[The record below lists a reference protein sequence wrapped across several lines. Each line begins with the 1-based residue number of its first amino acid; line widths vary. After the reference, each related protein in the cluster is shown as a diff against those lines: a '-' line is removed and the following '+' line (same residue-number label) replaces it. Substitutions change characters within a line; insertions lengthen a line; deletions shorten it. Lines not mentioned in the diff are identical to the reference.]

1 MYVEAVPNRGS
12 PPAIL
17 LRESYRE
24 AGKIKKRTLL
34 NRSDWPHERI
44 AGFKALLKGGTV
56 IPKDQD
62 AITIIR
68 SLPHGHVE
76 AALGS
81 ARRIGLDRLLGPKP
95 APAQARGN
103 RCRDLVLALA
113 ISRILDPGS
122 KLAAARALSPD
133 TATSSLGEQL
143 DLGVVDED
151 ELYSAL
157 DWLAVRQPAIEAALA
172 KRHLSSGTLVLYDVS
187 SSYLEGR
194 CCALAQFGYSRDG
207 KRGKLQIV
215 YGLLC
220 APDGCPVAIE
230 VFAGSTSDPTTLTS
244 QVTKLKERFALD
256 HVVLVGDRGMITQAR
271 ISADLKPAGLDW
283 ITALRAP
290 AIKALLEGGALQMS
304 LFDDRDMAGIT
315 SPEFPGE
322 RLIVCRNRALAGE
335 RARKREDL
343 LAATER
349 DLARIA
355 AAVARKRQPLRG
367 KAEIGLEIG
376 AVLDKH
382 KMAKHFTLDITDTRF
397 SFARKTDE
405 ITVEAALDGLYVVRT
420 SLPSAALDD
429 TATVRSYKSLSL
441 AERAFRCIKTIDLQ
455 IRPVYHWLADRVR
468 AHVFV
473 CMLAYYLEW
482 HMRQR
487 LAPML
492 YDDTDK
498 DAAEAQRSSVV
509 AKAER
514 SPAAVTKQTTGRTED
529 GLPVHSFRTLLND
542 LATLTRTPLVTAIA
556 PEQPF
561 TLTARP
567 TPLQQKAHDL
577 LGLART
583 Q

>member
-1 MYVEAVPNRGS
+1 MYIEAVPNRAS

-34 NRSDWPHERI
+34 NLSDWPHERI

-56 IPKDQD
+56 IPHDQD

-68 SLPHGHVE
+68 SLPHGHVD
-76 AALGS
+76 AVLGT
-81 ARRIGLDRLLGPKP
+81 ARKIGLDRLLGPD
-95 APAQARGN
+95 GN
-103 RCRDLVLALA
+103 RCRDLSLALVV
-113 ISRILDPGS
+113 SRILDPGS

-143 DLGVVDED
+143 ALGVVDED

-172 KRHLSSGTLVLYDVS
+172 KRHSTGGTLVLYDVS

-194 CCALAQFGYSRDG
+194 CCPLAQFGYSRDG
-207 KRGKLQIV
+207 KRGKRQIV

-230 VFAGSTSDPTTLTS
+230 VFAGSTADPTTLTS
-244 QVTKLKERFALD
+244 QVTKLKERFGLD

-271 ISADLKPAGLDW
+271 ITEDLKAAGLDW

-290 AIKALLEGGALQMS
+290 AIKALLDGGALQMS

-355 AAVARKRQPLRG
+355 AARKRQPLRG

-397 SFARKTDE
+397 SFARKTGQ
-405 ITVEAALDGLYVVRT
+405 IAMEAALDGLYVVRT
-420 SLPSAALDD
+420 SLPAAALDD
-429 TATVRSYKSLSL
+429 TATVRRYKSLSL
-441 AERAFRCIKTIDLQ
+441 VERAFRCIKTVDLQ

-468 AHVFV
+468 AHVFL

-498 DAAEAQRSSVV
+498 EVAEAQRSSVV

-514 SPAAVTKQTTGRTED
+514 SPTAVTKQTTGRTED
-529 GLPVHSFRTLLND
+529 GLPVHSFRTLIDD
-542 LATLTRTPLVTAIA
+542 LATLTRNTLVTAIA
-556 PEQPF
+556 PDQPF

-567 TPLQQKAHDL
+567 TPVQLKACDL
-577 LGLART
+577 LGLSRT

>member
-1 MYVEAVPNRGS
+1 MVMS
-12 PPAIL
+12 
-17 LRESYRE
+17 
-24 AGKIKKRTLL
+24 T
-34 NRSDWPHERI
+34 
-44 AGFKALLKGGTV
+44 
-56 IPKDQD
+56 
-62 AITIIR
+62 R
-68 SLPHGHVE
+68 SLGT
-76 AALGS
+76 
-81 ARRIGLDRLLGPKP
+81 ARKIGLDRLLGPD
-95 APAQARGN
+95 GN
-103 RCRDLVLALA
+103 RCRDLILALVV
-113 ISRILDPGS
+113 SRILDPGS

-143 DLGVVDED
+143 GLGVVDED

-172 KRHLSSGTLVLYDVS
+172 KRHLSGGTLVLYDVS

-194 CCALAQFGYSRDG
+194 CCPLAQFGYSRDG
-207 KRGKLQIV
+207 KRGKRQIV

-220 APDGCPVAIE
+220 AADGCPVAIE
-230 VFAGSTSDPTTLTS
+230 VFAGSTADPTTLTS
-244 QVTKLKERFALD
+244 QVTKLKERFASRPCRPGRRPRHD
-256 HVVLVGDRGMITQAR
+256 HPGADHRGPQSRPGSTGSPPCAPRRSRRCSTAAPCRCRCLMTATW
-271 ISADLKPAGLDW
+271 PASPL
-283 ITALRAP
+283 P
-290 AIKALLEGGALQMS
+290 
-304 LFDDRDMAGIT
+304 T
-315 SPEFPGE
+315 SPASGSSSAATARSP
-322 RLIVCRNRALAGE
+322 RE

-382 KMAKHFTLDITDTRF
+382 KMAKHFALDITDTRF

-405 ITVEAALDGLYVVRT
+405 IAAEAALDGLYVVRT
-420 SLPSAALDD
+420 SLPAAALDD
-429 TATVRSYKSLSL
+429 AATVRSYKSLSL
-441 AERAFRCIKTIDLQ
+441 VERAFRCIKTVDLQ
-455 IRPVYHWLADRVR
+455 IRPIYHWLADRVR
-468 AHVFV
+468 AHVFL

-498 DAAEAQRSSVV
+498 EAAEAQRSSVV

-529 GLPVHSFRTLLND
+529 GLPVHSFRTLLDD
-542 LATLTRTPLVTAIA
+542 LATLTRNTLVTAIA

-567 TPLQQKAHDL
+567 TPIQQKARDL
-577 LGLART
+577 LGLSRT